1 MAAAEVTEIRCKSL
15 INRVSAP
22 DFHFRW
28 TINPYRG
35 CRHACRYCYARS
47 THQFYGMDAGADFE
61 RQIFAKVNAP
71 AVLRDELSRPKWGG
85 EPIAIGTASDPYEPA
100 EAQYR
105 LTRQIL
111 EVLAEFRNPASITT
125 KGTLARRDVDV
136 LRRLNEAAGVQV
148 VFSVGT
154 IDEQVWRQTEPGA
167 PHPMARLEAMQYLV
181 EHGVP
186 AGVLAAPLLPGLSDS
201 AASIDALVRAAAEH
215 RAQFLSGNLLFLR
228 PGSREWFMPLIRESY
243 PYLAPGYA
251 RLYGSEYA
259 PRDYTNAVL
268 GLVDDA
274 RLRWELPRMPSVKSL
289 QPTALPGFGGDRNG
303 PEHYAG
309 DARQGAGVAMATASF
324 PAQGSFPA
332 QLSLPLAA

>member
-1 MAAAEVTEIRCKSL
+1 MAAAEVTEIHCKSL
-15 INRVSAP
+15 INRVNAP

-47 THQFYGMDAGADFE
+47 THQFWGMDAGADFD
-61 RQIFAKVNAP
+61 RQIFAKVNAA
-71 AVLRDELSRPKWGG
+71 AVLRRELSRPRWTG

-100 EAQYR
+100 EAQYG

-111 EVLAEFRNPASITT
+111 EVLAEFGNPASITT

-136 LRRLNEAAGVQV
+136 LRRLHEAAGVQV
-148 VFSVGT
+148 VFSVGSV
-154 IDEQVWRQTEPGA
+154 DEQVWRQTEPGA
-167 PHPMARLEAMQYLV
+167 PHPVARLEAMQYLV

-201 AASIDALVRAAAEH
+201 SASINALVAAAAEH

-228 PGSREWFMPLIRESY
+228 PGSREWFMPLIRESH
-243 PYLAPGYA
+243 PHLAPGYA

-259 PRDYTNAVL
+259 PQDYTAAVL
-268 GLVDDA
+268 RLVDDA
-274 RLRWELPRMPSVKSL
+274 RMRWELPRMPSVKSL
-289 QPTALPGFGGDRNG
+289 QPAAGASGFDDAPAADYRAALPF
-303 PEHYAG
+303 
-309 DARQGAGVAMATASF
+309 GAGSY
-324 PAQGSFPA
+324 PA
-332 QLSLPLAA
+332 QLTLPLAA

>member
-1 MAAAEVTEIRCKSL
+1 MAAAEVTEIHCKSL
-15 INRVSAP
+15 INRVNAP

-47 THQFYGMDAGADFE
+47 THQFWGMDAGADFE
-61 RQIFAKVNAP
+61 RQIFAKVNAA
-71 AVLRDELSRPKWGG
+71 AVLRRELSRPRWPG

-100 EAQYR
+100 EAQYG

-111 EVLAEFRNPASITT
+111 EVLAEFGNPASITT

-148 VFSVGT
+148 VFSVGSV
-154 IDEQVWRQTEPGA
+154 DEQVWRQTEPGA

-201 AASIDALVRAAAEH
+201 SGSINALVAAAAEH

-243 PYLAPGYA
+243 PHLAPGYA
-251 RLYGSEYA
+251 RLYGSEHA
-259 PRDYTNAVL
+259 PQDYTAAVL
-268 GLVDDA
+268 RLVDDA
-274 RLRWELPRMPSVKSL
+274 RMRWELPRMPSVKSL
-289 QPTALPGFGGDRNG
+289 HPAAPPAGFEDVGTTVDYRATV
-303 PEHYAG
+303 PF
-309 DARQGAGVAMATASF
+309 GAGSY
-324 PAQGSFPA
+324 PA
-332 QLSLPLAA
+332 QLTLPLAA